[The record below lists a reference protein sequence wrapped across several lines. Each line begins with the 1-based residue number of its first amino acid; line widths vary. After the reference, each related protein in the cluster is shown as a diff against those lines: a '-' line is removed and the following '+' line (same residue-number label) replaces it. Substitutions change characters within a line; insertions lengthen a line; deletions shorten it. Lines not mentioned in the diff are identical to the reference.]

1 MSDTSLLCITCDRS
15 PQWANHGQCFGCLL
29 DHSKPCDYVP
39 KFATHTDLAV
49 AVAEICQYRATWE
62 AMHPLWELV
71 PDMERLWPESAAPS
85 HHADYATTIGRKLVH
100 ARWKVERRHPR
111 GHPWARRRVIVVD
124 SARFDP
130 LLWDAVTSEPGR
142 IIRVPWKEA
151 IGVRTHAR
159 E

>member
-1 MSDTSLLCITCDRS
+1 MPETSLVCITCDRS

-85 HHADYATTIGRKLVH
+85 QHADYATTIGRKLVH

-111 GHPWARRRVIVVD
+111 GAPAWLRPFKALGYRIVVGWD
-124 SARFDP
+124 VGRGHDQSVTVLYDP
-130 LLWDAVTSEPGR
+130 SG
-142 IIRVPWKEA
+142 
-151 IGVRTHAR
+151 GVLHAG